1 VGVVVVV
8 GWLMSENPLDALEQ
22 ICVATGNAIEY
33 VLHDL
38 LSLTPLE
45 YLENLAQIVGIFLC
59 NLLRHYWSTR
69 LF

>member
-1 VGVVVVV
+1 MGVVVVV
-8 GWLMSENPLDALEQ
+8 GWLMSENPLDDALEQ

-38 LSLTPLE
+38 LSLTPLFGE
-45 YLENLAQIVGIFLC
+45 SRSNSWDFFC